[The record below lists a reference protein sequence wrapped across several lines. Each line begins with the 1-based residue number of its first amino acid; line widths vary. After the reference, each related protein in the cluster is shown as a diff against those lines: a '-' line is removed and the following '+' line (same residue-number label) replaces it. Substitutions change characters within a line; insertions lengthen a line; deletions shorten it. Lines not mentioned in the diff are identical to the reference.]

1 MKTEK
6 GNKILVTGGAGFI
19 GSCLVLKLLKEVDN
33 KILNVDKLSYASDL
47 TSISKKIQFNKE
59 LASRYEFIKLDLNN
73 CQETFEAV
81 KNFKPDII
89 FHLAAESHVD
99 RSIDN
104 PSETIKSNIIG
115 TFNLLEAARKYWNR
129 LNQDKQNS
137 FRFIHIS
144 TDEVFGSLD
153 SEGFFNEITRYDP
166 QSPYSASKASSDHLV
181 KAWHG
186 TYGLPTI
193 ITNCSNNFG
202 PWQFPEK
209 FIPTIILKSIKNEE
223 IPIYG
228 EGKNIRDWLFVEDH
242 IDALILISKNGKP
255 GLNYC
260 IGGNNEIT
268 NLKLVNIIC
277 EILDQ
282 LKSKKTSYKN
292 QISFVEDRPGH
303 DFRYAINTEFISKEL
318 LWKPKYNFD
327 EAIKITIEWYLNN
340 INWCNSV
347 MENSSFFGQRLG
359 INK

>member
-1 MKTEK
+1 M
-6 GNKILVTGGAGFI
+6 
-19 GSCLVLKLLKEVDN
+19 
-33 KILNVDKLSYASDL
+33 
-47 TSISKKIQFNKE
+47 
-59 LASRYEFIKLDLNN
+59 
-73 CQETFEAV
+73 
-81 KNFKPDII
+81 KNFKPEII

-104 PSETIKSNIIG
+104 PSDTIKSNIIG
-115 TFNLLEAARKYWNR
+115 TFNLLEAARKYWNK
-129 LNQDKQNS
+129 LNPDKQNS

-144 TDEVFGSLD
+144 TDEVFGSLK
-153 SEGFFNEITRYDP
+153 SQGFFNEITRYDP

-181 KAWHG
+181 KAWNR

-209 FIPTIILKSIKNEE
+209 FIPTIILKSINNEA

-228 EGKNIRDWLFVEDH
+228 KGGNIRDWLFVEDH
-242 IDALILISKNGKP
+242 INALMSVAINGKP
-255 GLNYC
+255 GINYC
-260 IGGNNEIT
+260 IGGNTEIN
-268 NLKLVNIIC
+268 NLRLVNIIC

-282 LKSKKTSYKN
+282 LKPKKTNYKN

-327 EAIKITIEWYLNN
+327 EAIKVTIEWYLNN

-347 MENSSFFGQRLG
+347 MRNSSFYGQRLG